1 MDMRP
6 VTIYGLADPVDHQLR
21 YIGKTVNAEQRYL
34 NHRSNFSGSWLGQW
48 VSGLRA
54 QQVYPELIIIEENVH
69 HLKANEAEH
78 FWIAY
83 FMCLGSQ
90 LLNTHGIK
98 HRFNWS
104 SKEGSKRPS
113 FKECLT

>member
-1 MDMRP
+1 MDERP
-6 VTIYGLADPVDHQLR
+6 VTIYGLTDPTNHQLC
-21 YIGKTVNAEQRYL
+21 YIGKSVNVEQRYL
-34 NHRSNFSGSWLGQW
+34 NHRSNSMSSWLGSW
-48 VSGLRA
+48 VVGLRA
-54 QQVYPELIIIEENVH
+54 QQLYPELVIIEEGVH
-69 HLKANEAEH
+69 HLHANESEQ

-83 FMCLGSQ
+83 FMCLGSK

-113 FKECLT
+113 FKECLL